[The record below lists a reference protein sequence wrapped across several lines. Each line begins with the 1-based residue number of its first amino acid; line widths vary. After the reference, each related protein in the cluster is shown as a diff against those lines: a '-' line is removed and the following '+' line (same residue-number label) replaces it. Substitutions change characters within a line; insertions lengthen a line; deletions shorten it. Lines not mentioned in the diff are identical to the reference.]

1 MGQTVN
7 LLALAFGGSNPSPPT
22 RMRGLRHGATPALF
36 LATAPAVRHRQPGL
50 WALWCGVAV
59 WGGCRAARKYIHAGN
74 VREAFVG
81 PTNRQRNGREAFV
94 GPTKRPRNVREA
106 FVGPTKGQRKGRE
119 TFVGATKGQRN
130 VREAFVGATK
140 GQRKGRETFVG
151 ATKRQRHGLE
161 ASLWLTVISV
171 GGGLCPLQT
180 GRSSHSNWP

>member
-22 RMRGLRHGATPALF
+22 RMRGLRPGATPARF

-74 VREAFVG
+74 GREAFVGPTKCQRNVREAFVG

-94 GPTKRPRNVREA
+94 GPTNR
-106 FVGPTKGQRKGRE
+106 
-119 TFVGATKGQRN
+119 QRN

-140 GQRKGRETFVG
+140 
-151 ATKRQRHGLE
+151 RQRHGLE
-161 ASLWLTVISV
+161 TSLWLTVISV

>member
-1 MGQTVN
+1 
-7 LLALAFGGSNPSPPT
+7 
-22 RMRGLRHGATPALF
+22 MRGLRHGATPALF

-81 PTNRQRNGREAFV
+81 ATKGQRKRREAFV
-94 GPTKRPRNVREA
+94 GPTKCQRNVREA
-106 FVGPTKGQRKGRE
+106 FVGPTKCQRKRRE
-119 TFVGATKGQRN
+119 AFVGPTKCQRN

-151 ATKRQRHGLE
+151 ATKGQRKGRETFVGATKRQRHGLE
-161 ASLWLTVISV
+161 TSLWLTVISV

>member
-81 PTNRQRNGREAFV
+81 ATKGQRKRREAFV
-94 GPTKRPRNVREA
+94 GPTKC
-106 FVGPTKGQRKGRE
+106 
-119 TFVGATKGQRN
+119 QRN

-161 ASLWLTVISV
+161 TSLWLTVISV